1 MLIDTIKTDMKEAMK
16 AKDDIK
22 VQTLRGAIAACT
34 NELVAKGQKPTDPV
48 DDVMLLAV
56 LKRLGK
62 QRKDSIDQFTKGN
75 RPEMA
80 EKEAKELAIIE
91 GYLPQGASR
100 DEILKVAT
108 AKKAEMNVDASGKGK
123 LMGAVIK
130 ELGGN
135 ADGAVVKEVIDS
147 LFV

>member
-22 VQTLRGAIAACT
+22 VQTLRGAIAAGT
-34 NELVAKGQKPTDPV
+34 NELVAKGMKPTDPV
-48 DDVMLLAV
+48 DDAMMLTI

-100 DEILKVAT
+100 EDILKVAT

-130 ELGGN
+130 EFAGG